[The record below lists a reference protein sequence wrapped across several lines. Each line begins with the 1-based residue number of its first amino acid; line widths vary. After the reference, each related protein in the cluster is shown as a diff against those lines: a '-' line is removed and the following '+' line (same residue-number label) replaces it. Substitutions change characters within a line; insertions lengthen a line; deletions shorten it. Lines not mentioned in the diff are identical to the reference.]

1 MESKLSNSQMMFKA
15 QEQEL
20 ANTIAENDNK
30 QKEIKL
36 LQQQIEDEERRFKEE
51 NNMLKSL
58 HKEL

>member
-1 MESKLSNSQMMFKA
+1 MMFKA